1 MYLELSLCLLQVP
14 VVVSGY
20 EVPAGTFF
28 LNAIQN
34 IVQLEKNFKD
44 ADQFKPERFVRGDPE
59 QSDAHAFAH
68 LPFGHGKKTN
78 ASFVS

>member
-1 MYLELSLCLLQVP
+1 M
-14 VVVSGY
+14 SGY

-44 ADQFKPERFVRGDPE
+44 ADQFKPERFVRGDPDE
-59 QSDAHAFAH
+59 GRIVFNVLLHQLFPAWPGVDKFCLTWPAKNSA
-68 LPFGHGKKTN
+68 
-78 ASFVS
+78 